1 MYQEKSTPGF
11 FWYDMHPQHDLEAR
25 YSPPKWRIVET
36 EDNHGYMKS
45 FAETVSA
52 CSDSLLRNDSQTSWS
67 KDIIVYQRFP
77 FPLLHHVDDIYGT
90 MRKKRIKCRWN
101 EASWIASAWSGL
113 GSQKAPTSSAQSITL
128 SKRENEKTIIT
139 CQWKTEEPS
148 IHVTLAIWLFEKT
161 SRIRS

>member
-11 FWYDMHPQHDLEAR
+11 FLYDMHPQHHLEAH

-113 GSQKAPTSSAQSITL
+113 GSQKASIKYPLKTWEREDYNHVPVENRRTKYSRHSSNLAL
-128 SKRENEKTIIT
+128 
-139 CQWKTEEPS
+139 WKN
-148 IHVTLAIWLFEKT
+148 I
-161 SRIRS
+161 